1 MIFSRAASQP
11 SFKSISEFLASLDHS
26 DCQSYASDDTSLR
39 DTETDEVMIPHPV
52 TIQRSDNTASGQE
65 TEDTEK
71 SRDEGGFNI
80 SVESVSEEYGHCSQL
95 LEEVRS
101 HPSISRLLIGHH

>member
-52 TIQRSDNTASGQE
+52 TIQ
-65 TEDTEK
+65 
-71 SRDEGGFNI
+71 
-80 SVESVSEEYGHCSQL
+80 
-95 LEEVRS
+95 
-101 HPSISRLLIGHH
+101 